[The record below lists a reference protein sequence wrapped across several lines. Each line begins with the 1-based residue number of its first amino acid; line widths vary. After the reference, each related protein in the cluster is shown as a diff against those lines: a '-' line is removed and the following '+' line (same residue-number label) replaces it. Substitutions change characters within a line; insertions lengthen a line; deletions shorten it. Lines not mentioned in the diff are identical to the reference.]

1 MKEIALKKG
10 PVNLCKQVSSVE
22 NQMISTFCARF
33 NTLSLSIKFFHI
45 AGLYNLSDCFWI
57 LALQSG
63 GLLDGKRILL
73 LFYNIET

>member
-10 PVNLCKQVSSVE
+10 PVNSCKQVPSVE

-33 NTLSLSIKFFHI
+33 NTLSFSIKFFRV

-57 LALQSG
+57 LVLQYG
-63 GLLDGKRILL
+63 GLSDGKRILL
-73 LFYNIET
+73 PFYN